1 MKNPS
6 LKEDNLLSEIL
17 KKFLDKKDFSVIE
30 KKLSSERQ
38 SISGKPADIKFNLEE
53 FNQSKLQS
61 KIDLLLTFA
70 KSKLDKV
77 KFLEL
82 LLQIGQLTIV
92 TGEFPSAVYIHEKIL
107 KETKS
112 KKNFEG
118 IAANAALALG
128 DVFSRQALWQLSL
141 SYIKKANA
149 LFKKQNDLIGA
160 ANCENTIGTIYGGF
174 GDLRNAKIHFEKSLV
189 LLNSEKD
196 NSLIGKIEIN
206 LGIINSIQGDL
217 NLAFAYYNRAL
228 VNFEKVRNLQRIVEI
243 HHNIGML
250 YTKKN
255 SYKAALREFDKSISV
270 AQKINYMHSI
280 GMSYSS
286 KAFIYARQNDTNLA
300 EAFAN
305 QALEICF
312 QVNDKLTIAD
322 TYKIKGMIQ
331 RNIKNYSLAESYLLT
346 SIRINKDLKNE
357 LNQSE
362 TEFELAILYKEKGM
376 IEESKKLLRSALKYY
391 RKIKSDKEIKE
402 IQDYLKL
409 F

>member
-1 MKNPS
+1 MKIS
-6 LKEDNLLSEIL
+6 DHREDNLLTEIL
-17 KKFLDKKDFSVIE
+17 KNFLDKNDFAVIE
-30 KKLSSERQ
+30 KKLSVERR
-38 SISGKPADIKFNLEE
+38 SSAGKSTRIKSHVEE
-53 FNQSKLQS
+53 INQSKLQS

-70 KSKLDKV
+70 KSRLDNV

-82 LLQIGQLTIV
+82 LLHVGQFTII

-107 KETKS
+107 KETKG

-141 SYIKKANA
+141 SYIKKARA
-149 LFKKQNDLIGA
+149 LFKKQNDVKGA
-160 ANCENTIGTIYGGF
+160 ANCENILGTIYGDF
-174 GDLRNAKIHFEKSLV
+174 GDLKKAKMHFENSLAF
-189 LLNSEKD
+189 LNSNTD
-196 NSLIGKIEIN
+196 SSLIGKIEIN
-206 LGIINSIQGDL
+206 LGIINNIQGDL

-228 VNFEKVRNLQRIVEI
+228 LNFEKVRNIKRIAEI

-250 YTKKN
+250 FTKKN
-255 SYKAALREFDKSISV
+255 SYKAALREFDKSISN
-270 AQKINYMHSI
+270 AQKINYIQSI
-280 GMSYSS
+280 GMSYSG
-286 KAFIYARQNDTNLA
+286 KAFIYAKLNEINLA

-305 QALEICF
+305 EALEICF
-312 QVNDKLTIAD
+312 QVNDKLSIAD

-331 RNIKNYSLAESYLLT
+331 RNLKNYSLAEGYLLT

-362 TEFELAILYKEKGM
+362 SEFELAILYNEKGM
-376 IEESKKLLRSALKYY
+376 KAESKKLLQNALKYY
-391 RKIKSDKEIKE
+391 KKIKSGKEIKE

-409 F
+409 V